1 MIRIDPIRCAARG
14 LIAALLLWQPVFA
27 PASDVPYVPTPNN
40 VVDAMLQMGAVGK
53 DDFLVDLGSGDG
65 RISIRA
71 ATRFGTRGFG
81 VDIDDSLVQMARAE
95 AQKQGVS
102 DKVAFEARDLFN
114 TDISRATVVTAYLLH
129 GVNLRLRPML
139 FEQLRPGTRIV
150 THDFDFG
157 DWSPDRKLTIDV
169 PDKPYGEPRSDI
181 MLWVMPA
188 NAAGTWQ
195 WSLSGPSGEIRYQAQ
210 VTQRFQ
216 MPKIRVTAQGRE
228 LTAGEVR
235 LSGTMLSFMLNAP
248 GGPQRYSGEIS
259 GNSLRGQA
267 AGGAGQAVSWQA
279 TRIKAGRMDN
289 GTGTTPFAVG
299 N

>member
-1 MIRIDPIRCAARG
+1 MLMRLNRCAAYV
-14 LIAALLLWQPVFA
+14 LAAALLLSQPA
-27 PASDVPYVPTPNN
+27 AALASDVPYVPTSYKA
-40 VVDAMLQMGAVGK
+40 VDAMLQLGGVGK

-71 ATRFGTRGFG
+71 AMRFGTRGLG
-81 VDIDDSLVQMARAE
+81 VDIEDRLVQSARAE

-139 FEQLRPGTRIV
+139 FEQLRPGTRVV

-157 DWSPDRKLTIDV
+157 DWPPDQKLTIDV
-169 PDKPYGEPRSDI
+169 PDKPYGPPRSDI
-181 MLWVMPA
+181 MMWVMPA

-195 WSLSGPSGEIRYQAQ
+195 WSVPGPSGDTRYQAQ

-216 MPKIRVTAQGRE
+216 VPVIRVSEQGRD
-228 LTAGEVR
+228 LTVGEVR
-235 LSGTMLSFMLNAP
+235 LRGNMLSFMLSAP
-248 GGPQRYSGEIS
+248 GGAQRYSGEIN
-259 GNSLRGQA
+259 GNMLRGQA
-267 AGGAGQAVSWQA
+267 TGGAGQAASWQA
-279 TRIKAGRMDN
+279 TRIKAGKMDI
-289 GTGTTPFAVG
+289 GMGATPFAVG